1 MKRLTAAVL
10 AITVASSFFTEAKA
24 STDLPAALDFF
35 KIATPEAN
43 SPRIVDYDETWFIT
57 GPVSDATNKAT
68 QGDNWVLVE
77 GKLVYAYYRFQ
88 PGVSA
93 LQIQREYEASL
104 KDAGYEIGF
113 SCVTDKGTCFLDAK
127 PAPGVYLGLLLDAPR
142 DMPALDEHTMSYVRN
157 YFNTSSA
164 RYIYATKG
172 SGENIAHVAVS
183 LADSPAKGVMAITK
197 SVMTGASAAIT
208 AASSMRD
215 ELKQNR
221 TVSLDNLLFDVGSD
235 ILLPLSRDQLH
246 EIAMMMR
253 EDPSMK
259 LQIVGHTDS
268 DGGRDYNLGLSK
280 RRAAS
285 VVRTLA
291 EGFDIES
298 DRLSSSGKGLSEPV
312 APNSSEGGKAKNR
325 RVELKLQ

>member
-1 MKRLTAAVL
+1 MKRV
-10 AITVASSFFTEAKA
+10 TVAMLATIVAFNFFTEAEA
-24 STDLPAALDFF
+24 SANLPVALDFF

-43 SPRIVDYDETWFIT
+43 SPRIIDYDETWFIT
-57 GPVSDATNKAT
+57 GPVSDATNNAT
-68 QGDNWVLVE
+68 QGDHWKLEE
-77 GKLVYAYYRFQ
+77 GKLIYAYYRFQ

-104 KDAGYEIGF
+104 KEAGYEIGF
-113 SCVTDKGTCFLDAK
+113 SCVTDKGTCFLDTR

-142 DMPALDEHTMSYVRN
+142 DMPALDEHSMSYVRN

-172 SGENIAHVAVS
+172 RGENMTHIAVS

-197 SVMTGASAAIT
+197 SIMTGASAAIT
-208 AASSMRD
+208 GASSLRN

-268 DGGRDYNLGLSK
+268 DGGHDYNLDLSQ

-285 VVRTLA
+285 VVRALA
-291 EGFDIES
+291 EGFDIER

-312 APNSSEGGKAKNR
+312 ASNDNESGKAKNR
-325 RVELKLQ
+325 RVELRLQ